1 MTTNTPSDRP
11 GGLACARARVLIEAY
26 VDGELAASDP
36 GLARQMKDHLAGC
49 DDCRR
54 QYRQAVSLPFRLK
67 ALRTP
72 VPPDSILGNVMRS
85 IRPTQTESRRA
96 WTLLIPEAALV
107 AFIVWYLSGLDGLAT
122 VASGAVTDLQ
132 VLLNWGVGA
141 AQPPSIPVADVFLL
155 AALIALAITAAYH
168 LSILSRL
175 DAGTRTAMPPGLRE
189 RRRA

>member
-1 MTTNTPSDRP
+1 MSTKSPSDRP
-11 GGLACARARVLIEAY
+11 GGLACAHARVLIESY
-26 VDGELAASDP
+26 VDGELVTSDP
-36 GLARQMKDHLAGC
+36 ELAAQMKAHLAGC

-67 ALRTP
+67 ALRAP
-72 VPPDSILGNVMRS
+72 APPASLVGEVMRS
-85 IRPTQTESRRA
+85 ITPVRAQSRRA

-107 AFIVWYLSGLDGLAT
+107 AFIVWYLSGLDGLAS
-122 VASGAVTDLQ
+122 VASGTLTDLQ
-132 VLLNWGVGA
+132 NLLNWGVGA

-175 DAGTRTAMPPGLRE
+175 DGGSSTTPTLGG

>member
-1 MTTNTPSDRP
+1 MTTPTPSDRP

-26 VDGELAASDP
+26 VDGELAAADP

-72 VPPDSILGNVMRS
+72 APPDSILGNVMHS

-168 LSILSRL
+168 LAILSRL
-175 DAGTRTAMPPGLRE
+175 DAGARTAMPPGWRE

>member
-1 MTTNTPSDRP
+1 MTDQP

-26 VDGELAASDP
+26 VDGD
-36 GLARQMKDHLAGC
+36 LARTDPDVAARMKVHLAGC
-49 DDCRR
+49 DDCRK
-54 QYRQAVSLPFRLK
+54 QHQQAVSLPFRLK
-67 ALRTP
+67 ALRAP
-72 VPPDSILGNVMRS
+72 QPPPSLLINVMNAV
-85 IRPTQTESRRA
+85 RPERGESRRA
-96 WTLLIPEAALV
+96 WALLIPEAALV
-107 AFIVWYLSGLDGLAT
+107 AFIVWYLSGLEGLAS
-122 VASGAVTDLQ
+122 VASGTVSDLQ

-175 DAGTRTAMPPGLRE
+175 GAPTLRE